1 MIDQY
6 KKELKELEK
15 KMIGAEAFADKIPCF
30 RDFIIKNKID
40 GTEDFQTFA
49 SYYKKIPFNWE
60 LSRARYKEG
69 TRRYITNYSGGF
81 YDKYLFSV
89 YINPYSLFDEYEYFG
104 LERVPEESTIFFF
117 DNLNT
122 TFYVEDEHIEGFLEA
137 LNSWYVQAVEKLKQH
152 KADKE
157 IKELKSRLIELT
169 GDKDSGE

>member
-6 KKELKELEK
+6 KKELKELEE

-49 SYYKKIPFNWE
+49 SHYKKIPFNWE
-60 LSRARYKEG
+60 LSRARYKSG
-69 TRRYITNYSGGF
+69 ARRYITNYSGEH
-81 YDKYLFSV
+81 DKYLFNV
-89 YINPYSLFDEYEYFG
+89 YINPYSLFDEHISFG
-104 LERVPEESTIFFF
+104 LERVIEESTVFFF
-117 DNLNT
+117 DKLNT

-137 LNSWYVQAVEKLKQH
+137 LNNWYVQAVEKLRQY

-157 IKELKSRLIELT
+157 IDELKSRLLKLT
-169 GDKDSGE
+169 GGES